1 MKKMR
6 EERRSKTWVAW
17 ASIGVLAAAGVVVWQ
32 VWPSE
37 VTAVS
42 VPSRVCEDSLS
53 GVPVRALL
61 PETGKPFSEG
71 YSFGFNPSNTREL
84 KRPGICNLSGGGKSV
99 KIETEILRKSEY
111 TMEDVA
117 RDASKSGSTSIVL
130 GSTRGFH
137 RGATASLFVNC
148 TYHTG
153 DETQLLSV
161 DVTYEKTTE
170 RSDIK
175 EMASLASDTI
185 RLMAGKIWLCEEA
198 ADLPNGQP
206 QVG

>member
-1 MKKMR
+1 
-6 EERRSKTWVAW
+6 
-17 ASIGVLAAAGVVVWQ
+17 
-32 VWPSE
+32 
-37 VTAVS
+37 
-42 VPSRVCEDSLS
+42 
-53 GVPVRALL
+53 
-61 PETGKPFSEG
+61 
-71 YSFGFNPSNTREL
+71 
-84 KRPGICNLSGGGKSV
+84 
-99 KIETEILRKSEY
+99 
-111 TMEDVA
+111 MEDVA